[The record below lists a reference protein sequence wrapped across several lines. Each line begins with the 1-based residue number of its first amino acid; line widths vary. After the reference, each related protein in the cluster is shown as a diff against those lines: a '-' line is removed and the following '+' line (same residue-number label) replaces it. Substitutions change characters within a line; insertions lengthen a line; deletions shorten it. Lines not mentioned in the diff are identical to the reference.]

1 MNRTV
6 LGSEESALVVLV
18 PDAEPLVADLRS
30 RFDRSAQRGMPAHI
44 TVLYPF
50 LHPDSL
56 SAGRMNDLRSLF
68 LGYGR
73 FRFSLGGV
81 CGFPDVVYLV
91 PEPLAPLDAL
101 TNGVAAR
108 FPEAPPYGGAI
119 ANPVP
124 HLTIAQRPPA
134 LDLAEVADR
143 FVLAAGARLPLECA
157 ADEVALAI
165 KRAGRWSIGPRFA
178 LA

>member
-1 MNRTV
+1 MAGFQPSINGRFWVSTE
-6 LGSEESALVVLV
+6 GQ
-18 PDAEPLVADLRS
+18 
-30 RFDRSAQRGMPAHI
+30 FDRSAQRGMPAHI

-50 LHPDSL
+50 LPPDSL
-56 SAGRMNDLRSLF
+56 SPERMSELRTLF
-68 LGYGR
+68 LGQRR

-81 CGFPDVVYLV
+81 CGFPDVVYLA
-91 PEPLAPLDAL
+91 PEPLAPFDAL
-101 TNGVAAR
+101 TSGAAAR
-108 FPEAPPYGGAI
+108 FPETPPYGGVI
-119 ANPVP
+119 AKPIP

-134 LDLAEVADR
+134 PDLVGVTDR

>member
-6 LGSEESALVVLV
+6 PGSEESALVVLV
-18 PDAEPLVADLRS
+18 PDAEPLVAEFRS
-30 RFDRSAQRGMPAHI
+30 RFDRSAIRGMPAHV

-50 LHPDSL
+50 FHPDSL
-56 SAGRMNDLRSLF
+56 SPELLADLRSLF
-68 LGYGR
+68 LGYRR

-81 CGFPDVVYLV
+81 CGFPDVVYLA
-91 PEPLAPLDAL
+91 PEPLSPFDAL
-101 TNGVAAR
+101 TKGAAAR
-108 FPEAPPYGGAI
+108 FPETPPYGGAF

-134 LDLAEVADR
+134 PCLAEVTDR
-143 FVLAAGARLPLECA
+143 FVVAAGAKLPLECA
-157 ADEVALAI
+157 ADEVCLAI